1 MTSLPALTT
10 TPTRHPTSC
19 ASLSLSLFSLLNRV
33 LPSSNPPSPTNSPT
47 LTLSIGSGPGLLE
60 ALFLHHY
67 PPRSSSF
74 YGVEVAPPLSQLKE
88 GKEVNTWLPEQNT
101 ITVPG
106 TWALVGREWLE
117 ETGGLVFVYPRSGGL
132 VGRYLAEM
140 EEIAAERGK
149 GLEVVVWIG
158 PWCDVEEY
166 RAVLEGWGVREDL
179 IGGEEG
185 SGKLVEEGEVVLV
198 YKSRRRE

>member
-1 MTSLPALTT
+1 MTSLPVLTT

-19 ASLSLSLFSLLNRV
+19 ASLSLPLLSLLNRV
-33 LPSSNPPSPTNSPT
+33 LPSNPPSPTNPPT

-67 PPRSSSF
+67 PSRSSSF

-88 GKEVNTWLPEQNT
+88 GKEVNTWLPEQNA

-117 ETGGLVFVYPRSGGL
+117 ETGGLLFVYPRSGVL

-179 IGGEEG
+179 TEKEEG